1 VAKTLSPVLPGIAS
15 SPPHRAASPWRD
27 LVRALSFLRPH
38 AGTVLGILVLTLGT
52 AALGALEPLL
62 MKGIVDGLV
71 LGSLGE
77 VARWLVFL
85 ALLAVGRELLSSIGN
100 VLSWRTRLKVQEGL
114 LEAAVGRLYRLPPEL
129 HRAEGVGAVMT
140 RLDRSIQGF
149 VGALAELAYGVLP
162 ALVYLAMAVTVMLHL
177 DWRLTVVALVFVPLP
192 GLIAARAAPTQ
203 VQRERTLLER
213 WASIYGRFNE
223 VLSGIVT
230 VRSFAMEERETQ
242 RFLRAVGDANRI
254 VARGVG
260 FDTTVGAGQNTVV
273 TIARLVTLG
282 YGALLVGQGEVSVG
296 TLLAFLAYLGGLF
309 GPVQGLTG
317 IYRTLR
323 TASVSIEQ
331 VFALLDADEGVRDA
345 PDARPAPPL
354 RGEVRFERVSFAH
367 SVGRPVVRDV
377 DLHVPAGATVALVG
391 RSGAG
396 KSTLM
401 ALLQRF
407 HDPER
412 GRVTVDGIDLRDVSQ
427 MTLRRQIGVVLQ
439 EPVLFNDTIRANI
452 VYGTPDASDAQV
464 EAAARA
470 ANALPFIERLP
481 AGLETV
487 VGERGGRLSTGERQR
502 IAIARALLKD
512 PPLLIFDEAT
522 SALDAHSEALVQ
534 EAIERLAAGRTTF
547 MIAHRLS
554 TIARADLIVV
564 MDEGRIVE
572 RGGHEELLGLDGAYA
587 ALVRTQVHAL
597 TREERRADSP
607 IRP

>member
-1 VAKTLSPVLPGIAS
+1 VTPTAS
-15 SPPHRAASPWRD
+15 WRAAS
-27 LVRALSFLRPH
+27 
-38 AGTVLGILVLTLGT
+38 
-52 AALGALEPLL
+52 
-62 MKGIVDGLV
+62 
-71 LGSLGE
+71 
-77 VARWLVFL
+77 
-85 ALLAVGRELLSSIGN
+85 
-100 VLSWRTRLKVQEGL
+100 
-114 LEAAVGRLYRLPPEL
+114 
-129 HRAEGVGAVMT
+129 
-140 RLDRSIQGF
+140 
-149 VGALAELAYGVLP
+149 
-162 ALVYLAMAVTVMLHL
+162 
-177 DWRLTVVALVFVPLP
+177 
-192 GLIAARAAPTQ
+192 
-203 VQRERTLLER
+203 
-213 WASIYGRFNE
+213 
-223 VLSGIVT
+223 
-230 VRSFAMEERETQ
+230 
-242 RFLRAVGDANRI
+242 
-254 VARGVG
+254 
-260 FDTTVGAGQNTVV
+260 VGAGQNTVV
-273 TIARLVTLG
+273 TIARLATLG

-309 GPVQGLTG
+309 GPVQGLAG

-345 PDARPAPPL
+345 PDARPAPSL
-354 RGEVRFERVSFAH
+354 RGEVRFEAVSFAH
-367 SVGRPVVRDV
+367 AVGRPVVRDV

-412 GRVTVDGIDLRDVSQ
+412 GRVMVDGVDLREVSQ

-534 EAIERLAAGRTTF
+534 DAVERLAAGRTTF

-554 TIARADLIVV
+554 TITRADLIVV
-564 MDEGRIVE
+564 MEEGRIVE
-572 RGGHEELLGLDGAYA
+572 RGRHEELLALDGAYA
-587 ALVRTQVHAL
+587 SLVQTQVHAL
-597 TREERRADSP
+597 TREERRSDSP

>member
-1 VAKTLSPVLPGIAS
+1 
-15 SPPHRAASPWRD
+15 
-27 LVRALSFLRPH
+27 
-38 AGTVLGILVLTLGT
+38 
-52 AALGALEPLL
+52 
-62 MKGIVDGLV
+62 
-71 LGSLGE
+71 
-77 VARWLVFL
+77 
-85 ALLAVGRELLSSIGN
+85 
-100 VLSWRTRLKVQEGL
+100 
-114 LEAAVGRLYRLPPEL
+114 
-129 HRAEGVGAVMT
+129 
-140 RLDRSIQGF
+140 
-149 VGALAELAYGVLP
+149 
-162 ALVYLAMAVTVMLHL
+162 
-177 DWRLTVVALVFVPLP
+177 
-192 GLIAARAAPTQ
+192 
-203 VQRERTLLER
+203 
-213 WASIYGRFNE
+213 
-223 VLSGIVT
+223 VT

-273 TIARLVTLG
+273 AIARLATLA
-282 YGALLVGQGEVSVG
+282 YGAVLVGQGEVSVG

-331 VFALLDADEGVRDA
+331 VFAILDADEGVRDA

-354 RGEVRFERVSFAH
+354 RGDVRFDGVSFAH
-367 SVGRPVVRDV
+367 RAGTPVLRGL
-377 DLHVPAGATVALVG
+377 DLFVPAGASVALVG

-407 HDPER
+407 HDPDD
-412 GRVTVDGIDLRDVSQ
+412 GSVLVDGIDLRTLEQ
-427 MTLRRQIGVVLQ
+427 ATLRRQIGVVLQ
-439 EPVLFNDTIRANI
+439 EPVLFNDSVRANI
-452 VYGTPDASDAQV
+452 AYGNPEASDAQI

-481 AGLETV
+481 DGMESV

-512 PPLLIFDEAT
+512 PPLLVFDEAT
-522 SALDAHSEALVQ
+522 SALDAESEALVQ

-554 TIARADLIVV
+554 TITRADLIVV
-564 MDEGRIVE
+564 MEEGRIVE
-572 RGGHEELLGLDGAYA
+572 RGRHEELLAADGRYA
-587 ALVRTQVHAL
+587 GLVRTQLHAL
-597 TREERRADSP
+597 THEERRATSP